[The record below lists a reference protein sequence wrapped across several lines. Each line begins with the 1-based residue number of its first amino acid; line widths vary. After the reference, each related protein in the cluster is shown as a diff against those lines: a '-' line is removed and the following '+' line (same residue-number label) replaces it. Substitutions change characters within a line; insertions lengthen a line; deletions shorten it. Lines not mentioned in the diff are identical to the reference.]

1 MLTRQYVSQVPSIR
15 EYRCV
20 VQLLRG
26 DMCVVIS
33 GQQVIVHFYF
43 SQMFQP
49 FVATATVAA
58 MHHFEIGADAQ
69 QHTAFSLSSLILY
82 NNI

>member
-26 DMCVVIS
+26 DMCEVIS

-43 SQMFQP
+43 CQMSQP
-49 FVATATVAA
+49 FVATTATVAA
-58 MHHFEIGADAQ
+58 MHHFEIGADA
-69 QHTAFSLSSLILY
+69 
-82 NNI
+82 